1 MKRII
6 LLFLLC
12 FSCQNNKEDFNLNLI
27 PDNPLYFISIDS
39 YDELNYN
46 EISFI
51 DDILDID
58 IANDSLLDS
67 SSEIS
72 YSFHKIG
79 KDNYG
84 KLISFNNS
92 KKIFSNKSKDS
103 SLYENKKIYNLK
115 LDELEYYYLNKNNKH
130 IFSDNIILLENYIR
144 NASFKSNSES
154 KNFYRLLESKSEN
167 LSLLVSQNFKN
178 LDFNGI
184 SINIGEISD
193 WVNFEFDISNNE
205 IAIIGTSIF
214 DSKSNRIIN
223 LLRNNKPKKTNIIEI
238 IPQRIESIKSIS
250 FDYNNFQNNL
260 NNNFNNTQ
268 YNSELDSFYT
278 NINEL
283 VYYNESGESVLI
295 IDKIDEEILFDL
307 KSKKEKV
314 YRNFEIFKLDEQ
326 ISDLSNLKEF
336 DFIKDLK
343 YYSVIESKLIFS
355 SDTGPIEEIIFEYKS
370 GNSLIYN
377 EKFIE
382 FNKSIPAKN
391 SSYELFKINNPNEKM
406 PFWFKTI
413 NVRDSINYVTFFSK
427 TLSKE
432 SEKKIE
438 LIFNKSFDSKIL
450 SAPTLVNNYRTGNNN
465 IIFQDENLDINL
477 LDSDGNLL
485 WKKKLDNSIIS
496 EIFQV
501 DTYKNKRLQF
511 LFATTNEII
520 LMDIKG
526 NIVYSLKF
534 RENNNVKFL
543 SKFDYDNNKNYRY
556 LIVTENETRMI
567 DSKFKTVKG
576 FKAKHDKNISE
587 PYKHIRVSNR
597 DYIVGKNSNGKV
609 SILNRRGDD
618 RIKLP
623 KDLTFSSHLYE
634 YENGM
639 VGLLSSNELIKIDL
653 SGKISR
659 DYSSNKENQINA
671 NKKTIVSS
679 NDNKITINGLAYD
692 LPFATYDN
700 LSIFRTLNKS
710 YYSIIDKE
718 NNKVYLYDDSGL
730 IDGFPLFTSSSIDIN
745 EFGNK
750 KFITFLGDSSE
761 LVLYSI
767 N

>member
-1 MKRII
+1 MKKII
-6 LLFLLC
+6 LLILLC
-12 FSCQNNKEDFNLNLI
+12 FSCQNNNEDFNSNII

-39 YDELNYN
+39 YNDLNYDELNL
-46 EISFI
+46 I

-58 IANDSLLDS
+58 VSDNILLDS

-79 KDNYG
+79 KDNFG
-84 KLISFNNS
+84 KLITFNNS
-92 KKIFSNKSKDS
+92 EKIFSNKSNDS

-115 LDELEYYYLNKNNKH
+115 LDEIEFYYLKQNNKH
-130 IFSDNIILLENYIR
+130 VFSDNIILIENYIR
-144 NASFKSNSES
+144 NASYKSNSES
-154 KNFYRLLESKSEN
+154 KNFYSLLKSKSQN
-167 LSLLVSQNFKN
+167 LSLLVSENFKN
-178 LDFNGI
+178 LDFKGI
-184 SINIGEISD
+184 SINIEEISD

-214 DSKSNRIIN
+214 DSKSNRSIN
-223 LLRNNKPKKTNIIEI
+223 LLRNNKPKKSNIIKM
-238 IPQRIESIKSIS
+238 IPQRIQSIKSIS
-250 FDYNNFQNNL
+250 FDFNNFQNNL
-260 NNNFNNTQ
+260 RNNFNNTQ
-268 YNSELDSFYT
+268 YNLELDSFYS
-278 NINEL
+278 NVNEL
-283 VYYNESGESVLI
+283 IFYNLNGESVLLI
-295 IDKIDEEILFDL
+295 NKIDEELPFDL

-326 ISDLSNLKEF
+326 IRELSNVKEF

-343 YYSVIESKLIFS
+343 YYSVIESNLILS
-355 SDTGPIEEIIFEYKS
+355 SNVSPIEEIIFEYKS
-370 GNSLIYN
+370 GNTLIN
-377 EKFIE
+377 DEKFIE
-382 FNKSIPAKN
+382 FNKSMPTKN
-391 SSYELFKINNPNEKM
+391 SSYELFKSNNSYEKM
-406 PFWFKTI
+406 PYWFKTV
-413 NVRDSINYVTFFSK
+413 NVKDSINYVTFFSK
-427 TLSKE
+427 TLNKN
-432 SEKKIE
+432 SEKKIQ

-450 SAPTLVNNYRTGNNN
+450 TLPHLVNNYITGNNN
-465 IIFQDENLDINL
+465 IIFQDENLEIKL
-477 LDSDGNLL
+477 LDPYGNML
-485 WKKKLDNSIIS
+485 WSKKLDNRIIS

-534 RENNNVKFL
+534 RENDTVKFL

-567 DSKFKTVKG
+567 DSGFKTVNG

-609 SILNRRGDD
+609 SILNRRGAE

-623 KDLTFSSHLYE
+623 KDITFNSHLYQ

-639 VGLLSSNELIKIDL
+639 VGLLSSNELVKIDL
-653 SGKISR
+653 SGNFSR
-659 DYSSNKENQINA
+659 DPNSNNENQINA
-671 NKKTIVSS
+671 NKKTIVLS
-679 NDNKITINGLAYD
+679 NDSTIKINGLSHD
-692 LPFATYDN
+692 LPFATYNN
-700 LSIFRTLNKS
+700 LSIFKTLEKS
-710 YYSIIDKE
+710 YYSIIDQE
-718 NNKVYLYDDSGL
+718 NNKVYLFDDSGL
-730 IDGFPLFTSSSIDIN
+730 VDGFPLFGSSSVDLN

-750 KFITFLGDSSE
+750 KLITFLGDSSE
-761 LVLYSI
+761 LLLYSI